1 MDYKLFK
8 KYYCFLSL
16 NKFFYGKNLRNKYGG
31 VLFMDK
37 NMLTTKEA
45 TLVSDLLTL
54 EESAC
59 KKARLYSR
67 IMTDPELAKSM
78 EKIADNHERR
88 FNALLELL

>member
-1 MDYKLFK
+1 MLIMT
-8 KYYCFLSL
+8 
-16 NKFFYGKNLRNKYGG
+16 N
-31 VLFMDK
+31 

-45 TLVSDLLTL
+45 TLISDLLTM

-67 IMTDPELAKSM
+67 TLTDVNLANAFK
-78 EKIADNHERR
+78 KIADNHEKR